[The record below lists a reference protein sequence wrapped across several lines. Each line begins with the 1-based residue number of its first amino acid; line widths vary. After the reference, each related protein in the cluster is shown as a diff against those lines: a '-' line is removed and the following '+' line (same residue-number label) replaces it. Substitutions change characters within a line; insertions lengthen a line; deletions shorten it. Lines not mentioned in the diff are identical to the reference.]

1 MIYNDRVILVFE
13 KKVEDFLDDK
23 IIEKQSKPIP
33 CMENAFTK
41 SEQMG
46 LFGKYDLNAFKLHL
60 QGHYSGFSK
69 IKYKGITRMIK
80 GTTRHK
86 NSTVIYV

>member
-13 KKVEDFLDDK
+13 EEEPDFLDTK
-23 IIEKQSKPIP
+23 VMEVNSKPIP
-33 CMENAFTK
+33 CMENSFTK

-46 LFGKYDLNAFKLHL
+46 LFGKYDFNAFKLHL
-60 QGHYSGFSK
+60 QGHYDGFSK
-69 IKYKGITRMIK
+69 IIYKGKPLMIK
-80 GTTRHK
+80 GKSFHK

>member
-1 MIYNDRVILVFE
+1 MIYKDRVILVYVDE
-13 KKVEDFLDDK
+13 QDDFLDK
-23 IIEKQSKPIP
+23 RTVEKPSGKIP
-33 CMENAFTK
+33 CMENTFTK

-60 QGHYSGFSK
+60 QGHYDGFSK
-69 IKYKGITRMIK
+69 IIYKGKPRLIK
-80 GTTRHK
+80 GLARHK

>member
-1 MIYNDRVILVFE
+1 MIYKDTVILEYFDE
-13 KKVEDFLDDK
+13 QEDFLDK
-23 IIEKQSKPIP
+23 RTVEKPSGKIP
-33 CMENAFTK
+33 CMENTFKK

-60 QGHYSGFSK
+60 QGHYDGFSK
-69 IKYKGITRMIK
+69 NIYKAKSRLIK
-80 GTTRHK
+80 GLEYHK